1 MRRKS
6 IGQWLLL
13 TAPWLAAVAWAA
25 DDLPT
30 LPMPPLPANPSP
42 APAASSS
49 APAPFTMDDWEAHM
63 PSPITPTRNGNTHRD
78 DRDTASLQSN
88 LPPADASVT
97 SLHLPDL
104 PTPGQIPK
112 GDNDNDRLAAIAQA
126 DRDFFQTVAK
136 NPQTWPDAERDRRAQ
151 AIHDQ
156 YYFYIVN
163 YPADVNAIVLY
174 GKLLTRIGLPDLAYE
189 AFRHADQLDP
199 NLAVVK
205 QQLANH
211 LAETGQYAPALEFLR
226 RAVALAPA
234 EPLYHYQIGELLNI
248 YYTHFIAGKIF
259 TQAGL
264 NQTMEAEF
272 ARAAALAPQEPGFA
286 WRHAECFYDMIAPDW
301 NAALAAW
308 SDLAQHTTNPTLLE
322 MIRLHRARALLELGR
337 LAEARALVVQPVAA
351 ALEASRAELARRLA
365 TPAPTLPLPAPAASS
380 PAS

>member
-1 MRRKS
+1 MRRNS
-6 IGQWLLL
+6 IWKWLLL
-13 TAPWLAAVAWAA
+13 ITPLWAVAWAA
-25 DDLPT
+25 GDLPT
-30 LPMPPLPANPSP
+30 LPVPPLPDNSPP
-42 APAASSS
+42 APNAPSS

-63 PSPITPTRNGNTHRD
+63 PSPITPTRNASTHSD
-78 DRDTASLQSN
+78 DRDSALLHSN
-88 LPPADASVT
+88 LPPMDASVT
-97 SLHLPDL
+97 SSSLPDL
-104 PTPGQIPK
+104 PPPGQIPK
-112 GDNDNDRLAAIAQA
+112 GDSDNVRLAAIAQA
-126 DRDFFQTVAK
+126 DRDFFQTLAK

-163 YPADVNAIVLY
+163 YPQDVNAIVLY
-174 GKLLTRIGLPDLAYE
+174 GKLLNRTGLNDLAYE
-189 AFRHADQLDP
+189 AFRHADELDP

-211 LAETGQYAPALEFLR
+211 LAETGKYAPALELLR
-226 RAVALAPA
+226 QAVALAPT

-248 YYTHFIAGKIF
+248 YYTHFVADKIF
-259 TQAGL
+259 DQPGL

-272 ARAAALAPQEPGFA
+272 ARAADLAPQEPGFA

-308 SDLAQHTTNPTLLE
+308 TGLGRHTTNPTLLE

-337 LAEARALVVQPVAA
+337 LAEARALIVQPVVA

-365 TPAPTLPLPAPAASS
+365 VPAPPPAATTT
-380 PAS
+380 AS